1 MARPERHVFACT
13 ENRPPP
19 HPRGACAGGKGST
32 ALLKAFWAEQRKRQ
46 APDTVAITC
55 SGRLGPCDQGAHLLV
70 YPDAVLYRGVT
81 MADVE
86 KIFTR
91 HLGGGEPVQ
100 RLIAAETVW

>member
-13 ENRPPP
+13 QNRPPQ
-19 HPRGACAGGKGST
+19 HPRVACAGGKGST

-46 APDTVAITC
+46 APETVAITY
-55 SGRLGPCDQGAHLLV
+55 SGCLGPCDQGAHVLI
-70 YPDAVLYRGVT
+70 YPDAVLYSGVT

-91 HLGGGEPVQ
+91 QLEGGEPVQ